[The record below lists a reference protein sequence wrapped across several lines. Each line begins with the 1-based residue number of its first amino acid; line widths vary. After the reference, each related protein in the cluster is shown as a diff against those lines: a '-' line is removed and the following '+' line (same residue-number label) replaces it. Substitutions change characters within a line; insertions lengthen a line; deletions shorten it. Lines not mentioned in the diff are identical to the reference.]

1 MNAVRTMTGAAPV
14 APVGGPVPVR
24 RAAPAVTAPA
34 VRPAVKF
41 GQVGGG
47 SGHRIVVFGP
57 GGIGKT
63 TLAAALPGPVAF
75 IDLDESL
82 ERLRGQL
89 ESLGLLENILPV
101 AGVSDWQALRD
112 VLAAPGWD
120 GVKSIVIDTGTKAEE
135 MAVAHTLAN
144 TIVDGKR
151 ATSIEGY
158 GFGKGYGFVFDT
170 FLPLLANLD
179 RHSRE
184 GRHVVLIC
192 HDCTATVPNPA
203 GEDWLRYEPRLQSP
217 NSGKASIRLRV
228 REWADHVLFLG
239 YDVDVS
245 RDGKGRGAGTRTV
258 YTAELP
264 HCMAKSRSTQEVIP
278 LGTDGRAVW
287 AAVIR

>member
-1 MNAVRTMTGAAPV
+1 
-14 APVGGPVPVR
+14 
-24 RAAPAVTAPA
+24 
-34 VRPAVKF
+34 VKF
-41 GQVGGG
+41 GTVGGAN
-47 SGHRIVVFGP
+47 GHRIVLYGP

-63 TLAAALPGPVAF
+63 TLAAWLPGPVAF
-75 IDLDESL
+75 VDLDESL
-82 ERLRGQL
+82 SRLRMQFEG
-89 ESLGLLENILPV
+89 LGLLENIMPV
-101 AGVSDWQALRD
+101 DGVTDWQTLRD
-112 VLAAPGWD
+112 VLGAPGWD

-151 ATSIEGY
+151 ASSIEGY

-170 FLPLLANLD
+170 FLPLLGDLD

-184 GRHVVLIC
+184 GRNVVLIC
-192 HDCTATVPNPA
+192 HDCTANVPNPA

-217 NSGKASIRLRV
+217 TSGKASIRLRV

-245 RDGKGRGAGTRTV
+245 KDGKGRGAGTRTV

-278 LGTDGRAVW
+278 LGSDGRAVW